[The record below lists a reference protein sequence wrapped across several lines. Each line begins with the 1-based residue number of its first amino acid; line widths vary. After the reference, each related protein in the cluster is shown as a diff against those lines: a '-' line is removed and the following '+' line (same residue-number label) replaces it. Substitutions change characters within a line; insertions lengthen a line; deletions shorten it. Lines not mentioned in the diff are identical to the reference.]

1 MIEFINASKNWN
13 KEKAVSIADQAVSS
27 TLTHLNLDPNQ
38 FEVAIPDVNRFC
50 KLTKEAMTQTQKTL
64 GVKCELDCDY
74 KVE

>member
-1 MIEFINASKNWN
+1 MERVIKAGLNVRLVASIHD
-13 KEKAVSIADQAVSS
+13 EY
-27 TLTHLNLDPNQ
+27 Q

-74 KVE
+74 KVGKTWAETH